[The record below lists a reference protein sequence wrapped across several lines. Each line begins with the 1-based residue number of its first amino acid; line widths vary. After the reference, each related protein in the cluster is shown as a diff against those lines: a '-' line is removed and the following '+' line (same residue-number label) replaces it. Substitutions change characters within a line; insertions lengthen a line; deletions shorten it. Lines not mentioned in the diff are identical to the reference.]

1 MNPEVFKQAQSRGWM
16 EWYEID
22 FEEAKNIYYFNF
34 YDHLCPESE
43 GALIDEKI
51 LSLND
56 ILFGT
61 DFCEKFIESLVKFS
75 CLNDGLRCSGGTA
88 KDHQYHMLS
97 MSEPERITFLEKH
110 LEVKE
115 EKNTEQC
122 CENGLFQDKHIC
134 LKESPQQVELK
145 NVKRELKSKEI
156 EKFSIVGLNLLEDLL
171 CRQMLVGKLNQLI
184 IQVNANTKA
193 IDENK
198 KNCRL
203 NMN

>member
-1 MNPEVFKQAQSRGWM
+1 MNQEVFKQAQSRGWM
-16 EWYEID
+16 EGYEIVGSAILP
-22 FEEAKNIYYFNF
+22 EKTIYSFLHPKKSSSIF
-34 YDHLCPESE
+34 
-43 GALIDEKI
+43 